1 MHTHLHSQN
10 YNKIFLFGIILNLIY
25 ILTEIFFGLRFNS
38 TALVS
43 DATHNAGDVASL
55 VFSWLAFKYS
65 TKKPT
70 ANFTYGLRR
79 STILIALLNSLLL
92 FAAMAFILEESINRI
107 STPVSVP
114 GLGIALVAFSGI
126 IINGITA
133 GLFFGG
139 SKKDLNIK
147 GAYLH
152 MMADA
157 LVSAGVVL
165 SGILIYYTDLFIIDT
180 ITSIII
186 LLIIIYSSWGLF
198 KDALNLALDA
208 VPKGINL
215 NQIQNYL
222 ESIDGVKDVH
232 HLHVWAMSTTE
243 NALTVHLVFPGYNSK
258 SDLTNIIREQLHEKF
273 SIDHCTIQIE
283 YTKEDDDDCMNIDN
297 DQN

>member
-1 MHTHLHSQN
+1 MHTHSHTQN

-25 ILTEIFFGLRFNS
+25 VLTEFFFGLSFNS
-38 TALVS
+38 TALLS

-65 TKKPT
+65 TRKPT
-70 ANFTYGLRR
+70 VNYTYGLRR
-79 STILIALLNSLLL
+79 STILIALLNSLIL
-92 FAAMAFILEESINRI
+92 FAAMVFILEESIERI
-107 STPVSVP
+107 SAPVRVP
-114 GLGIALVAFSGI
+114 GLGIAMVALSGI

-133 GLFFGG
+133 GLFFNG

-165 SGILIYYTDLFIIDT
+165 SGILIYFTGLFIIDT

-186 LLIIIYSSWGLF
+186 LLIIIYSSLGLF
-198 KDALNLALDA
+198 KDALDLALDA

-215 NQIQNYL
+215 GEIQNYL
-222 ESIDGVKDVH
+222 ESVEGVKDVH

-243 NALTVHLVFPGYNSK
+243 TALTVHLVFPEYSPE
-258 SDLTNIIREQLHEKF
+258 SDLINIIREQLNEKF
-273 SIDHCTIQIE
+273 SINHSTIQIE
-283 YTKEDDDDCMNIDN
+283 YRKEGDESCEECN
-297 DQN
+297 